1 MNIKLKETASKGI
14 VPDLPHNRFYEL
26 EIPLPSIEEQK
37 KIVNILDKFSTITND
52 LNEGLPAEIKLRE
65 QQYEYYRNMLLSF
78 PHQ

>member
-1 MNIKLKETASKGI
+1 MNIKLKETASKGT

-37 KIVNILDKFSTITND
+37 KIVNILDKFSTIIND

-65 QQYEYYRNMLLSF
+65 QQYEYYREMLLSF
-78 PHQ
+78 PH